1 MKIEVL
7 DAAENDLLEGRD
19 FYERQAPGIGAYFVT
34 AIASDIDSLLLTA
47 GMHPVRFRFHRLLS
61 KRFPF
66 GIYYGVKGDIVQI
79 HAVLDLRRN
88 PAWIRQRI
96 GGG

>member
-7 DAAENDLLEGRD
+7 DDAEADLSEGRD
-19 FYERQAPGIGAYFVT
+19 FYEHKAPGIGAYFAT

-47 GMHPVRFRFHRLLS
+47 GIHPIHFGFFRLLS

-66 GIYYGVKGDIVQI
+66 GIYYGITGDIVRI
-79 HAVLDLRRN
+79 HAVLDLRRE
-88 PAWIRQRI
+88 PAWIRERMR
-96 GGG
+96 G